1 MKPFNPLSDRVKNS
15 LKPFLTSPNRV
26 KNNLKPF
33 IRGSL
38 LAFVLT
44 SAASAAPQWVQ
55 TWSAAPLPPTPAL
68 GPFPA
73 TPSFNNQTVR
83 QTVRVSRGGPR
94 IRIRLTNEYGTS
106 PLVVG
111 AVRVALADAKGNI
124 QRGTTHPV
132 LFSGKP
138 SVTIPAAAP
147 FVSDPVDLPVKALS
161 SLSISLYLPE
171 DTGQCTCHQTGM
183 QNAYVSDTGD
193 FTDKPFV
200 PRQTLQARV
209 FISGVEVE
217 SAQPARA
224 VVVLGD
230 SISDGVGS
238 TVDANHRWPD
248 LLADRLEGSWGV
260 VNMGISGNR
269 VLGDGAGQSALARF
283 DRDVLSTPGAKVVI
297 VFEGVN
303 DLGISY
309 GNPQGPMA
317 ERFKAL
323 APAHKVTSDDL
334 IAGYRQMIARAHA
347 KGLRVI
353 GATIT
358 PYGGAMYY
366 SQEGETVR
374 QAVNHW
380 IRTSHELDG
389 LIDFDAVIRDPG
401 DATQMKE
408 GFHMGDHLHGSDA
421 GYAAMAAAIDLSLL
435 K

>member
-1 MKPFNPLSDRVKNS
+1 MN
-15 LKPFLTSPNRV
+15 
-26 KNNLKPF
+26 PF
-33 IRGSL
+33 IPGCV
-38 LAFVLT
+38 LALALA

-55 TWSAAPLPPTPAL
+55 TWGAAPLPPTPAL

-83 QTVRVSRGGPR
+83 QTVRVSGGGQR
-94 IRIRLTNEYGTS
+94 IRIRLSNEYGTK

-111 AVRVALADAKGNI
+111 AVRVALADEKGNI
-124 QRGTTHPV
+124 QPGSAHLV
-132 LFSGKP
+132 LFSGKT

-147 FVSDPVDLPVKALS
+147 FVSDPVDLPVKALG
-161 SLSISLYLPE
+161 SLSISLYLPQ

-183 QNAYVSDTGD
+183 QNAYVSDSGD
-193 FTDKPFV
+193 FTDQAFEPK
-200 PRQTLQARV
+200 QTLQMRA

-217 SAQPARA
+217 SAQPARV

-248 LLADRLEGSWGV
+248 LLADRLDGKGKGANASWGV

-283 DRDVLSTPGAKVVI
+283 DRDVLATPGAKVVI

-317 ERFKAL
+317 ERFKAM
-323 APAHKVTSDDL
+323 APAHKVTREEL
-334 IAGYRQMIARAHA
+334 IAGYRQLIARAHA

-380 IRTSHELDG
+380 IRTSHEFDG
-389 LIDFDAVIRDPG
+389 LIDFDAAIRDPG
-401 DATQMKE
+401 DATKIKE

-421 GYAAMAAAIDLSLL
+421 GYAAMTAAIELSLL

>member
-1 MKPFNPLSDRVKNS
+1 MN
-15 LKPFLTSPNRV
+15 
-26 KNNLKPF
+26 PF
-33 IRGSL
+33 IRGCVL
-38 LAFVLT
+38 VFALT

-55 TWSAAPLPPTPAL
+55 TWGAAPLPPTPAL

-73 TPSFNNQTVR
+73 TPGFNNQTVR
-83 QTVRVSRGGPR
+83 QTVRVSAGGRR
-94 IRIRLTNEYGTS
+94 IRIRLSNEYGTK
-106 PLVVG
+106 PLLIG
-111 AVRVALADAKGNI
+111 AVRVALADEKGGPMGTARNI
-124 QRGTTHPV
+124 QPGGTHQV
-132 LFSGKP
+132 LFSGKT

-147 FVSDPVDLPVKALS
+147 FVSDPVDLPVEALG

-193 FTDKPFV
+193 FTDKAFEPQ
-200 PRQTLQARV
+200 QTLQVRA

-217 SAQPARA
+217 SARPARA

-230 SISDGVGS
+230 SISDGIGS

-248 LLADRLEGSWGV
+248 LLANRLEGWAV

-283 DRDVLSTPGAKVVI
+283 DRDVLSTPGAKDVI

-309 GNPQGPMA
+309 GSPQGPMA
-317 ERFKAL
+317 ERFKAM
-323 APAHKVTSDDL
+323 APAQKVTSDEL
-334 IAGYRQMIARAHA
+334 IAGYRQLIARAHA

-380 IRTSHELDG
+380 IRTSHEFDG
-389 LIDFDAVIRDPG
+389 LIDFDAVIRDPA
-401 DATQMKE
+401 DATKIKE

-421 GYAAMAAAIDLSLL
+421 GYSAMAAAIDLSLL

>member
-1 MKPFNPLSDRVKNS
+1 MRNGHR
-15 LKPFLTSPNRV
+15 FLYGCV
-26 KNNLKPF
+26 
-33 IRGSL
+33 
-38 LAFVLT
+38 LAFALASVAD
-44 SAASAAPQWVQ
+44 AASQWVQ
-55 TWSAAPLPPTPAL
+55 TWGAAPLPPTAAF

-73 TPSFNNQTVR
+73 TPAFNNQTVR
-83 QTVRVSRGGPR
+83 QIIRVSAGGR
-94 IRIRLTNEYGTS
+94 RIRLRLSNEYGTQ
-106 PLVVG
+106 PLLVG
-111 AVRVALADAKGNI
+111 AVRIALADEKGNI
-124 QRGTTHPV
+124 QPGSARPV
-132 LFSGKP
+132 LFSGKT

-147 FVSDPVDLPVKALS
+147 FVSDPLDLPVKALG
-161 SLSISLYLPE
+161 SLSISLFFPQ
-171 DTGQCTCHQTGM
+171 DTGQCTCHQTAM
-183 QNAYVSDTGD
+183 QNAYVSDSGD
-193 FTDKPFV
+193 FTDKAFEPK
-200 PRQTLQARV
+200 QTLQMRA
-209 FISGVEVE
+209 FIAGVEVE

-238 TVDANHRWPD
+238 TVDANRRWPD
-248 LLADRLEGSWGV
+248 LLAERLDSKGAAAWGV

-283 DRDVLSTPGAKVVI
+283 DRDVLSTPGARVVI

-323 APAHKVTSDDL
+323 APAHKVTSEDL
-334 IAGYRQMIARAHA
+334 IAGYRQLIARSHA
-347 KGLRVI
+347 RGLRVL

-366 SQEGETVR
+366 SAEGETVR
-374 QAVNHW
+374 QDVNHW
-380 IRTSHELDG
+380 IRTGHEFDG
-389 LIDFDAVIRDPG
+389 VIDFDAVVRDPG
-401 DATQMKE
+401 NPTQIKE

-421 GYAAMAAAIDLSLL
+421 GYAAMAAAIELSLL